1 MNKIKREGKI
11 NKKGIEKFDEC
22 ICAEWD
28 GKGWS
33 TCGFPCSVHNK
44 LAHQPK
50 KLTKY
55 LKERRAKILKLVK
68 DMRSG
73 KIKETKIDF

>member
-1 MNKIKREGKI
+1 MIKQDRER
-11 NKKGIEKFDEC
+11 KKKLEKLGISGWLLTASQKEIDEC

-33 TCGFPCSVHNK
+33 TCGFPCSVHNR

-50 KLTKY
+50 KLAKY
-55 LKERRAKILKLVK
+55 LKVK
-68 DMRSG
+68 
-73 KIKETKIDF
+73 K